1 MRQTLS
7 EVSIEPSC
15 THCLL
20 WGLLV
25 LVLVLALTSH
35 NENSGFSSPWSGH
48 GAQWPESDHYFP
60 PPPECCNKTC
70 WFNCCSLVWWVCM
83 CLSGYGPLTIEL
95 QWYEN
100 RTIDVF
106 HLHRYLHFA
115 INSTTKNKVLFAK
128 CGMCKT
134 PGFQEIVV
142 FCFEMGASPSRL
154 TCYHLVYQDGRRK
167 TDWTNT

>member
-1 MRQTLS
+1 M
-7 EVSIEPSC
+7 
-15 THCLL
+15 
-20 WGLLV
+20 
-25 LVLVLALTSH
+25 VLVLALTSH

-60 PPPECCNKTC
+60 PPPECCNK
-70 WFNCCSLVWWVCM
+70 SLLIQLLFIGLMGVPSVLCM

-106 HLHRYLHFA
+106 HLHRYLHFD
-115 INSTTKNKVLFAK
+115 IIYTTKNKIVFAK